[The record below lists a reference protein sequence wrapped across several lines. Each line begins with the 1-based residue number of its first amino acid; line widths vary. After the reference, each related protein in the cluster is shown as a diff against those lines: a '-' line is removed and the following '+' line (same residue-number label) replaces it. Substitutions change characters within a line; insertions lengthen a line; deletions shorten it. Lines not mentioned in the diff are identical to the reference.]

1 MLPSMK
7 SIMIEQA
14 TFTYSPLGKALDYQ
28 TKKQVDSAK
37 SLKLQQNIWIK
48 GN

>member
-28 TKKQVDSAK
+28 TKKQVDSAVFK
-37 SLKLQQNIWIK
+37 TSTKYMN
-48 GN
+48 